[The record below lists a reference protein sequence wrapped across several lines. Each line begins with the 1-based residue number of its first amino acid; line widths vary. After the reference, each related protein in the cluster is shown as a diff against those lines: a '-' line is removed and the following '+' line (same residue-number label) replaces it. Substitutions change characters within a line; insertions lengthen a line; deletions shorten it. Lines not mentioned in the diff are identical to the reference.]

1 MDRSHRM
8 GQKKTVFSYK
18 LITKDTIEEKI
29 QALQKA
35 KGELFENIITH
46 DSSSLKSLQESDLE
60 FILGGD

>member
-1 MDRSHRM
+1 
-8 GQKKTVFSYK
+8 

-60 FILGGD
+60 FILGGDN